1 MERLD
6 RRRTEKTMKVRTT
19 AKEIKAGGRPL
30 AFGYCSVQHILSDD
44 NPQFYTTGTYGW
56 NADIYDFGSFQ
67 AVTGY
72 RPFGK
77 DTHAIPY
84 HLMDRAAEDRERR
97 KEVREDFITL
107 CRQLAMNNPLDEEII
122 AKYQEGKE

>member
-1 MERLD
+1 
-6 RRRTEKTMKVRTT
+6 MKVQVTS
-19 AKEIKAGGRPL
+19 KEVKIGGRPL
-30 AFGYCSVQHILSDD
+30 AFPYCAVQFILADD
-44 NPQFYTTGTYGW
+44 SPQFYTAGTYGW

-67 AVTGY
+67 VVTGY

-97 KEVREDFITL
+97 KEVRDDFLRL
-107 CRQLAMNNPLDEEII
+107 CRQLALNNPLDEAII
-122 AKYQEGKE
+122 NKYREER

>member
-1 MERLD
+1 
-6 RRRTEKTMKVRTT
+6 MKVKTI

-44 NPQFYTTGTYGW
+44 NPQFYTTGIYGW

-67 AVTGY
+67 IVTGY

-77 DTHAIPY
+77 DAHAIPY
-84 HLMDRAAEDRERR
+84 HAMDKAAEDKERR
-97 KEVREDFITL
+97 KEVRDDFITL
-107 CRQLAMNNPLDEEII
+107 CRALALDKPLDEAII
-122 AKYQEGKE
+122 AKYRREK